1 MRWREFATAPKFEGL
16 GDRLADLA
24 STLGGVLGMAQGV
37 TDNASVNVVGRPD
50 GPPRGPTETVQ
61 GTYKVDP
68 ATLHT
73 LEQVRYGAD
82 GVRGDLT
89 TAHPQPLPGGDLVN
103 LVSAVGTGFTLYRH
117 PAAAFDRRQPIATV
131 PHRRPLAPAWVH
143 DFPATQ
149 VC

>member
-1 MRWREFATAPKFEGL
+1 MCGTAAFGLLLPAAWRRHSHVCGCLVPHHL
-16 GDRLADLA
+16 
-24 STLGGVLGMAQGV
+24 
-37 TDNASVNVVGRPD
+37 
-50 GPPRGPTETVQ
+50 
-61 GTYKVDP
+61 
-68 ATLHT
+68 ATLPAS
-73 LEQVRYGAD
+73 LRAAPQVRYGAD

-117 PAAAFDRRQPIATV
+117 PAAAFDRRQPIGTV